1 MPQKADNKGGGA
13 AGTLNCLSFLGLYFS
28 GKEMG
33 GILYNA

>member
-1 MPQKADNKGGGA
+1 MPQKADNKGGA

-33 GILYNA
+33 GSLYNA